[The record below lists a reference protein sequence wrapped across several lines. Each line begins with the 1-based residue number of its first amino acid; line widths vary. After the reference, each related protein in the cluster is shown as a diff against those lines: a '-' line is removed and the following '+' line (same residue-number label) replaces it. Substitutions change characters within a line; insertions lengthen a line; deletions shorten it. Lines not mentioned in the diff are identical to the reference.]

1 MPKFFPIIFVH
12 GWGGPG
18 DLVRDF
24 SDADERDPYVGWN
37 TGRRYNDPDGWIK
50 FRNTELNFEGLVLRL
65 VKDFSY
71 YDASN
76 DEELA
81 DFRTY
86 LGMKPPSPGETSA
99 PGIREAALNKSLWI
113 FRYYEY
119 NAEHLQ
125 LSREVKE
132 LLAAELRRCNFPVE
146 SQELAG
152 IPYYA
157 ALLALKIQQI
167 ACPTCHRLSDGKESP
182 GLDLK
187 KVALVGH
194 SMGGLISRFAIQYN
208 LFGAAENVAR
218 LMTLSTP
225 HGGARYASAAG
236 LLRFLPGMRD
246 DDLQFITPKWVNEF
260 LGGLK
265 PNPPLKLAPTDA
277 FCLIG
282 TRHNDYYPVARRLAR
297 TDGIV
302 DQREAYLE
310 NHPYAYVYNTHSGEH
325 GIRENHDA
333 YQALRRFLFG
343 DLYVRMT
350 ITDMELKPG
359 SGVGGD
365 TKLFFHYF
373 VKPRGINTHLNEISE
388 RAENQPL
395 PRTLDELKRRLKER
409 PYVIYDGFADSG
421 ALVDRSARM
430 GFGVIKNKKD
440 LPHLQIEYNS
450 YLSDE
455 RVGGK
460 ALASGFR
467 MIPLS
472 KGVRSMIL
480 EDQVMKARLRVEVRE
495 RD

>member
-1 MPKFFPIIFVH
+1 
-12 GWGGPG
+12 
-18 DLVRDF
+18 
-24 SDADERDPYVGWN
+24 
-37 TGRRYNDPDGWIK
+37 
-50 FRNTELNFEGLVLRL
+50 
-65 VKDFSY
+65 
-71 YDASN
+71 
-76 DEELA
+76 
-81 DFRTY
+81 
-86 LGMKPPSPGETSA
+86 
-99 PGIREAALNKSLWI
+99 
-113 FRYYEY
+113 
-119 NAEHLQ
+119 
-125 LSREVKE
+125 
-132 LLAAELRRCNFPVE
+132 
-146 SQELAG
+146 
-152 IPYYA
+152 
-157 ALLALKIQQI
+157 
-167 ACPTCHRLSDGKESP
+167 
-182 GLDLK
+182 
-187 KVALVGH
+187 
-194 SMGGLISRFAIQYN
+194 
-208 LFGAAENVAR
+208 
-218 LMTLSTP
+218 
-225 HGGARYASAAG
+225 
-236 LLRFLPGMRD
+236 
-246 DDLQFITPKWVNEF
+246 
-260 LGGLK
+260 
-265 PNPPLKLAPTDA
+265 
-277 FCLIG
+277 
-282 TRHNDYYPVARRLAR
+282 
-297 TDGIV
+297 
-302 DQREAYLE
+302 
-310 NHPYAYVYNTHSGEH
+310 
-325 GIRENHDA
+325 
-333 YQALRRFLFG
+333 
-343 DLYVRMT
+343 MT